1 MNYKNAFEILEIDLT
16 EPNYNS
22 ITLEY
27 LKKQYKKMALKHHP
41 DKNGNTSESNEKFQK
56 INEAYNYLKSEL
68 NFEEDDQLHREND
81 DTDSKSSLYNEILK
95 GFMKSVFEGKYTEI
109 LSKIV
114 NDIMNAGK
122 KISVK
127 LFDDLDKDTAFNIYT
142 FLSNYR
148 STLHLNQDTLDI
160 IREIVVK
167 KYDNV
172 EVYKLNPSINDLLNN
187 NLYKLYINDDLY
199 LVPLWHNESYFD
211 SSGCEIIVICEPELP
226 EGIQIDD
233 DNNIFITKE
242 IDGYS
247 DLTKMILLDQSVC
260 VNIGEKVFEIPISK
274 LYMKSEQYYRIKN
287 EGISKN
293 KQDIYDV
300 SDKSDIIVKI
310 VII

>member
-1 MNYKNAFEILEIDLT
+1 MNYKNAFEILEINLS
-16 EPNYNS
+16 ESNYNS
-22 ITLEY
+22 MTLEY

-41 DKNGNTSESNEKFQK
+41 DKNGNTSESNENFQK
-56 INEAYNYLKSEL
+56 INEAYNFLKSNFYDDDLKSE
-68 NFEEDDQLHREND
+68 ND
-81 DTDSKSSLYNEILK
+81 DSESSLYNEILK

-114 NDIMNAGK
+114 NDIMCAGK

-148 STLHLNQDTLDI
+148 STLHLNQDILEN

-187 NLYKLYINDDLY
+187 NLYKLYAHDELF

-211 SSGCEIIVICEPELP
+211 GSGCEIIVICEPELP
-226 EGIQIDD
+226 EGVQIDD

-242 IDGYS
+242 IYGYN
-247 DLTKMILLDQSVC
+247 DLHNMILLNKSIQII
-260 VNIGEKVFEIPISK
+260 IGEKEYEIPISN
-274 LYMKSEQYYRIKN
+274 LYMKREQYYKIKN
-287 EGISKN
+287 EGLSKE
-293 KQDIYDV
+293 KRDIYDV
-300 SDKSDIIVKI
+300 SEKSDIIVKI
-310 VII
+310 IIV